1 MMEGSSDS
9 RLFSK
14 PFENTWASWHW
25 KWERGELIEGF
36 HNSKPK
42 KNVKY
47 FGCASAESL
56 V

>member
-42 KNVKY
+42 KMSSILGVRLLK
-47 FGCASAESL
+47 